1 MNNLSEA
8 MKFSDMLVC
17 ARFKKIERVAK
28 HDEQDIELIKMAGE
42 KLLLIKIKKSIKQIN
57 DYGNEKFK

>member
-1 MNNLSEA
+1 